1 MPLHLEMIL
10 TFRDERWP
18 KCSQIFSDV
27 KDVSIIIRLSTVSSL
42 LVFLKKLL
50 SLSESVT
57 LEEMQTEIN
66 SQLQYHIENVKKN
79 PHH

>member
-10 TFRDERWP
+10 TFREERWS
-18 KCSQIFSDV
+18 KCSQFFSDV